1 MYKNK
6 FQILLAIMVLMVS
19 VLACNASYSS
29 AKITDAYMTANSDG
43 SGKTSVFSGDQTF
56 YCIVIVANAP
66 EDTSLKAVWT
76 AVNVAEVDP
85 GLVLDEVEITTN
97 GQNEFTFNLQNDM
110 LWPMGTYKVDV
121 YMNDKLEQTLE
132 FQVQ

>member
-43 SGKTSVFSGDQTF
+43 SGKTSVFSDDQTF

-66 EDTSLKAVWT
+66 DDTSLKAVWT
-76 AVNVAEVDP
+76 AVDVADVDS
-85 GLVLDEVEITTN
+85 GLVLDEIEITTN